1 MKKPLLTAA
10 LSLGMFFGTAIPG
23 NAARYVRHHH
33 HHYYSHA
40 RYIRHRR
47 HMKTLKR
54 VGIGTAGG
62 AVAGAVIGGGPGAVV
77 GGIAGAGAGALYDR
91 HEKHIG
97 HN

>member
-1 MKKPLLTAA
+1 MKKQIMTAA
-10 LSLGMFFGTAIPG
+10 LSLGMLFGTALPG
-23 NAARYVRHHH
+23 TAAVARHHYSRS
-33 HHYYSHA
+33 HYSRS

-62 AVAGAVIGGGPGAVV
+62 AVAGALIGGGPGAVV
-77 GGIAGAGAGALYDR
+77 GGVAGAGAGALYDR
-91 HEKHIG
+91 HEKHHG